1 MCFVNQYNF
10 EEWYLPLKEMK
21 MEDEKGEKYDLMSKV
36 DFIDLTEEEVQKI
49 IEINEKTSGG
59 K

>member
-1 MCFVNQYNF
+1 
-10 EEWYLPLKEMK
+10 MK
-21 MEDEKGEKYDLMSKV
+21 MEDEKGEKYDLMSNV
-36 DFIDLTEEEVQKI
+36 DFFDLTEEEVKKL